1 MHTVLI
7 SSSDSSIMA
16 PNRQV
21 TWFWMQEQYARRKLF
36 CHDHVLQWL
45 YLCLGFLRLCKSFA
59 RLTKSHTEF
68 WCEFRTSLEFRYL
81 KVLRERKDGE
91 ATTRMLLAL
100 VSSSAAALGVFH
112 DDVLVLHKVW
122 LLLLLFWLLV
132 LGVSTPKCHGCQIV
146 KPISLFNKRVK
157 IQTRTDLGPYLR
169 ESQWM

>member
-1 MHTVLI
+1 
-7 SSSDSSIMA
+7 MA
-16 PNRQV
+16 PNCQI
-21 TWFWMQEQYARRKLF
+21 TWFWMQEQYARRKSF
-36 CHDHVLQWL
+36 CHYHVPQWL
-45 YLCLGFLRLCKSFA
+45 YLCLGLLRLCKSFA
-59 RLTKSHTEF
+59 RLTKSHTQF
-68 WCEFRTSLEFRYL
+68 WWEFRTSLVFRYL

-122 LLLLLFWLLV
+122 LLLLLFLLLV
-132 LGVSTPKCHGCQIV
+132 LGVSTPKCHGCQTV
-146 KPISLFNKRVK
+146 KPISLFNKCIK